1 MSRSLIFKSIT
12 AGAGLPPRPPA
23 GPPAGRS
30 RPVLEGVGLT
40 NPGVQ
45 SLLALTIGTREL
57 PALARSLMMSMEG
70 KLAGLRRDKGSLAN
84 WTKKSRSYCFLPS
97 VLIGDH
103 CSEKSKLKIQEI
115 SDQCFNTKKAENEW
129 WKKWWARQYFFER
142 SRQVVAKIK
151 FSREIS
157 KVDL

>member
-1 MSRSLIFKSIT
+1 MTSTCNLMSRSLIFKSMT

-103 CSEKSKLKIQEI
+103 CSEKINKLI
-115 SDQCFNTKKAENEW
+115 SDKCFAA
-129 WKKWWARQYFFER
+129 KKWPKMNDRKKKIIVSPRFFLEFLD
-142 SRQVVAKIK
+142 K
-151 FSREIS
+151 
-157 KVDL
+157 LLLG

>member
-115 SDQCFNTKKAENEW
+115 SEQCFNTKKPKMNDEKNDGRD
-129 WKKWWARQYFFER
+129 KNFLSGLDKLLPR
-142 SRQVVAKIK
+142 
-151 FSREIS
+151 
-157 KVDL
+157 